1 MADNKTSILLTAD
14 DRTRAA
20 FESAKRGLAGLE
32 TSARSINGV
41 LAGLG
46 AGVSAGALTAFVKG
60 TIDAADSMNDMAI
73 RTGTSVEALARY
85 QLAAKQSG
93 TELESLSVFMGR
105 LSVFMAKN
113 ADEAAALGI
122 TAKDPVD
129 AFAQLADVIGQVED
143 PAQRNALAMKVLG
156 KSYAEVMP
164 LLAQGGDALR
174 EQAAAAGPYAERMAK
189 LAVAADEFND
199 SLAAV
204 GQAAQTALLPLVNNL
219 TDAFNAASQAAEGLE
234 GMEAALAGLGTF
246 GTVGQTLAVTWA
258 NVAYVFDQVGTE
270 IGGIAA
276 QLAALATGDF
286 KGAGAISKAMKEDA
300 AAARKELDALEQRIL
315 NPAPTLTK
323 IGGNR
328 YSGATDFIKEQE
340 KAIAALSKGGKDL
353 GAFFGDDDADKINK
367 ALAKAFD
374 TKPLDDYLAS
384 FADRRT
390 RIVAEYAKLKADL
403 TGTANQPGATS
414 TDFAV
419 DLTRG
424 REALARG
431 DAAGASAFAANARA
445 TLGNYK
451 EGGGDATVAGY
462 LSDQLK
468 AFELSMVDAEEKTAN
483 AAASAMKKS
492 LDAAAAQVAQMDPI
506 VVPLASEAIANDLRA
521 SIDIIRK
528 ELAANPLK
536 IPVQATSPHGVYT
549 DVSDAALKR
558 GAR

>member
-46 AGVSAGALTAFVKG
+46 AGVTVGGLATFVKG
-60 TIDAADSMNDMAI
+60 TIDSADAMNDMAI

-93 TELESLSVFMGR
+93 TDLESLSQAMGK
-105 LSVFMAKN
+105 LSVYMAKN
-113 ADEAAALGI
+113 ADEAARLGI

-174 EQAAAAGPYAERMAK
+174 EQSAAAGPYAERMAT
-189 LAVAADEFND
+189 LAKAADEFND
-199 SLAAV
+199 SLASI
-204 GQAAQTALLPLVNNL
+204 GQSAQVALLPMVQYL
-219 TDAFNAASQAAEGLE
+219 TDTANAAVQAAEGLE
-234 GMEAALAGLGTF
+234 GMDAALAGLGQF
-246 GTVGQTLAVTWA
+246 GTVGQTVAVTWA

-300 AAARKELDALEQRIL
+300 ADARAELDALEQRIM

-390 RIVAEYAKLKADL
+390 KIVAEYAKLKADL
-403 TGTANQPGATS
+403 TGEKTGATS

-419 DLTRG
+419 ELTRG
-424 REALARG
+424 REALSRG
-431 DAAGASAFAANARA
+431 DAAGAASFAARA
-445 TLGNYK
+445 KSTLAAYGEGEGN
-451 EGGGDATVAGY
+451 GLTAGY
-462 LSDQLK
+462 LSEQLK

-483 AAASAMKKS
+483 AAANALKKS

-536 IPVQATSPHGVYT
+536 IPVQATSPQGVYT

-558 GAR
+558 GGR

>member
-60 TIDAADSMNDMAI
+60 TIDSADAMNDMAI

-93 TELESLSVFMGR
+93 TDLESLSQSMGR

-113 ADEAAALGI
+113 ADEAARLGI

-174 EQAAAAGPYAERMAK
+174 EQAAGPYAERMAK

-199 SLAAV
+199 SLAAI
-204 GQAAQTALLPLVNNL
+204 GQSAQSALLPMVQYLAD
-219 TDAFNAASQAAEGLE
+219 TANAAVQAAEGLE
-234 GMEAALAGLGTF
+234 GMEAALAGLGQF
-246 GTVGQTLAVTWA
+246 GTVGQTVAVTWA

-300 AAARKELDALEQRIL
+300 AGARKELDALEQRIL
-315 NPAPTLTK
+315 NPGKTLTR

-340 KAIAALSKGGKDL
+340 KAIAALTKGGKDL

-384 FADRRT
+384 FADRRGK
-390 RIVAEYAKLKADL
+390 IVAEYAKLKADL

-424 REALARG
+424 REALSRG
-431 DAAGASAFAANARA
+431 DAAGASAFAANAKA

-462 LSDQLK
+462 LSEQIK

-483 AAASAMKKS
+483 AAASALRKS

-536 IPVQATSPHGVYT
+536 IPVQATSPQGVYT

-558 GAR
+558 GGR

>member
-1 MADNKTSILLTAD
+1 MMADNKTSILLTAD

-60 TIDAADSMNDMAI
+60 TIDSADAMNDMAI

-93 TELESLSVFMGR
+93 TDLESLSQSMGR

-113 ADEAAALGI
+113 ADEAARLGI

-174 EQAAAAGPYAERMAK
+174 EQAAGPYAERMAK

-199 SLAAV
+199 SLAAI
-204 GQAAQTALLPLVNNL
+204 GQSAQSALLPMVQYLAD
-219 TDAFNAASQAAEGLE
+219 TANAAVQAAEGLE
-234 GMEAALAGLGTF
+234 GMEAALAGLGQF
-246 GTVGQTLAVTWA
+246 GTVGQTVAVTWA

-300 AAARKELDALEQRIL
+300 AGARKELDALEQRIL
-315 NPAPTLTK
+315 NPGKTLTR

-340 KAIAALSKGGKDL
+340 KAIAALTKGGKDL

-384 FADRRT
+384 FADRRGK
-390 RIVAEYAKLKADL
+390 IVAEYAKLKADL

-431 DAAGASAFAANARA
+431 DAAGASAFAANAKA

-468 AFELSMVDAEEKTAN
+468 AFELSMVDAEEKTAT
-483 AAASAMKKS
+483 AAANALKKS

-536 IPVQATSPHGVYT
+536 IPVQATSPHGVYS

-558 GAR
+558 GGR

>member
-32 TSARSINGV
+32 TSARGINGV

-46 AGVSAGALTAFVKG
+46 AGVTVGGLATFVKG
-60 TIDAADSMNDMAI
+60 TIDSADAMNDMAI

-93 TELESLSVFMGR
+93 TDLESLSQAMGK
-105 LSVFMAKN
+105 LSVYMAKN
-113 ADEAAALGI
+113 ADEAARLGI

-143 PAQRNALAMKVLG
+143 PAQRNALAMRVLG

-174 EQAAAAGPYAERMAK
+174 EQAAAAGPYAERMAT
-189 LAVAADEFND
+189 LAKAADEFND
-199 SLAAV
+199 SLASI
-204 GQAAQTALLPLVNNL
+204 GQSAQSALLPLVQYL
-219 TDAFNAASQAAEGLE
+219 TDTMNAAIQAAEGLE
-234 GMEAALAGLGTF
+234 GMEAAVAGLGQL
-246 GTVGQTLAVTWA
+246 GTVGETVAVSWA
-258 NVAYVFDQVGTE
+258 EVAYVFKQVGDSMGNVAAKYQAFYTGNFKQAMAIE
-270 IGGIAA
+270 EMGKDSAAKRRAEHDAQIA
-276 QLAALATGDF
+276 
-286 KGAGAISKAMKEDA
+286 
-300 AAARKELDALEQRIL
+300 RIMQG
-315 NPAPTLTK
+315 PDTTLTK

-390 RIVAEYAKLKADL
+390 KIVAEYAKLKADL
-403 TGTANQPGATS
+403 TGEKTGATS

-419 DLTRG
+419 ELTRG
-424 REALARG
+424 REALSRG
-431 DAAGASAFAANARA
+431 DAAGAASFAARA
-445 TLGNYK
+445 KSTLAAYGEGEGN
-451 EGGGDATVAGY
+451 GLTAGY
-462 LSDQLK
+462 LSEQLK

-483 AAASAMKKS
+483 AAANALKKS
-492 LDAAAAQVAQMDPI
+492 LDAAAAEVAQMDPI

-536 IPVQATSPHGVYT
+536 IPVQATSPQGVYA

-558 GAR
+558 GGR

>member
-60 TIDAADSMNDMAI
+60 TIDSADAMNDMAI

-93 TELESLSVFMGR
+93 TDLESLSQSMGR

-113 ADEAAALGI
+113 ADEAARLGI

-174 EQAAAAGPYAERMAK
+174 EQAAGPYAERMAK

-199 SLAAV
+199 SLAAI
-204 GQAAQTALLPLVNNL
+204 GQSAQSALLPMVQYLAD
-219 TDAFNAASQAAEGLE
+219 TANAAVQAAEGLE
-234 GMEAALAGLGTF
+234 GMEAALAGLGQF
-246 GTVGQTLAVTWA
+246 GTVGQTVAVTWA

-300 AAARKELDALEQRIL
+300 AGARKELDALEQRIL
-315 NPAPTLTK
+315 NPGKTLTR

-384 FADRRT
+384 FADRRGK
-390 RIVAEYAKLKADL
+390 IVAEYAKLKADL

-431 DAAGASAFAANARA
+431 DAAGASAFAANAKA

-468 AFELSMVDAEEKTAN
+468 AFELSMVDAEEKTAT
-483 AAASAMKKS
+483 AAANALKKS

-536 IPVQATSPHGVYT
+536 IPVQATSPHGVYS

-558 GAR
+558 GGR

>member
-46 AGVSAGALTAFVKG
+46 AGVTVGGLATFVKG
-60 TIDAADSMNDMAI
+60 SIDAADNMRDLAI
-73 RTGTSVEALARY
+73 ATGTSVEALARY

-93 TELESLSVFMGR
+93 TDLESLSQAMGK
-105 LSVFMAKN
+105 LSVYMAKN
-113 ADEAAALGI
+113 ADEAARLGI

-129 AFAQLADVIGQVED
+129 AFAQLADVLVQVED

-156 KSYAEVMP
+156 RGYADVIP
-164 LLAQGGDALR
+164 LLAQGGDELR
-174 EQAAAAGPYAERMAK
+174 KQADAAGPYAKGMAE
-189 LAVAADEFND
+189 LADKADRFND
-199 SLAAV
+199 ALAAL
-204 GQAAQTALLPLVNNL
+204 AQQGSAALLPMVEAFLDL
-219 TDAFNAASQAAEGLE
+219 SDAAFQAGEGLE
-234 GMEAALAGLGTF
+234 GFDAALAGLGQA
-246 GTVGQTLAVTWA
+246 GTVGQTIAVVWA

-276 QLAALATGDF
+276 QLAALSTGDF

-315 NPAPTLTK
+315 NPAPTLTR

-390 RIVAEYAKLKADL
+390 KIVAEYARLKADL
-403 TGTANQPGATS
+403 TGEKTGATS

-419 DLTRG
+419 ELTRG
-424 REALARG
+424 REALSRG
-431 DAAGASAFAANARA
+431 DAAGAASFAARA
-445 TLGNYK
+445 KSTLAAYGEGEGN
-451 EGGGDATVAGY
+451 GLTAGY
-462 LSDQLK
+462 LSEQLK

-483 AAASAMKKS
+483 AAANALKKS
-492 LDAAAAQVAQMDPI
+492 LDAAAAEVAKMDPI

-536 IPVQATSPHGVYT
+536 IPVQATSPQGVYT

-558 GAR
+558 GGR

>member
-1 MADNKTSILLTAD
+1 MMADNKTSILLTAD

-60 TIDAADSMNDMAI
+60 TIDSADAMNDMAI

-93 TELESLSVFMGR
+93 TDLESLSQSMGR

-113 ADEAAALGI
+113 ADEAARLGI

-174 EQAAAAGPYAERMAK
+174 EQAAGPYAERMAK

-199 SLAAV
+199 SLAAI
-204 GQAAQTALLPLVNNL
+204 GQSAQSALLPMVQYLAD
-219 TDAFNAASQAAEGLE
+219 TANAAVQAAEGLE
-234 GMEAALAGLGTF
+234 GMEAALAGLGQF
-246 GTVGQTLAVTWA
+246 GTVGQTVAVTWA

-300 AAARKELDALEQRIL
+300 AGARKELDALEQRIL
-315 NPAPTLTK
+315 NPGKTLTR

-328 YSGATDFIKEQE
+328 YSGATDFIQEQE
-340 KAIAALSKGGKDL
+340 KAIAALTKGGKDL

-384 FADRRT
+384 FADRRGK
-390 RIVAEYAKLKADL
+390 IVAEYAKLKADL

-431 DAAGASAFAANARA
+431 DAAGASAFAANAKA

-468 AFELSMVDAEEKTAN
+468 AFELSMVDAEEKTAT
-483 AAASAMKKS
+483 AAANALKKS

-536 IPVQATSPHGVYT
+536 IPVQATSPHGVYS

-558 GAR
+558 GGR

>member
-60 TIDAADSMNDMAI
+60 TIDSADAMNDMAI

-93 TELESLSVFMGR
+93 TDLESLSQSMGR

-113 ADEAAALGI
+113 ADEAARLGI

-174 EQAAAAGPYAERMAK
+174 EQAAGPYAERMAK

-199 SLAAV
+199 SLAAI
-204 GQAAQTALLPLVNNL
+204 GQSAQSALLPMVQYLAD
-219 TDAFNAASQAAEGLE
+219 TANAAVQAAEGLE
-234 GMEAALAGLGTF
+234 GMEAALAGLGQF
-246 GTVGQTLAVTWA
+246 GTVGQTVAVTWA

-300 AAARKELDALEQRIL
+300 AGARKELDALEQRIL
-315 NPAPTLTK
+315 NPGKTLTR

-340 KAIAALSKGGKDL
+340 KAIAALTKGGKDL

-384 FADRRT
+384 FADRRGK
-390 RIVAEYAKLKADL
+390 IVAEYAKLKADL

-431 DAAGASAFAANARA
+431 DAAGASAFAANAKA

-468 AFELSMVDAEEKTAN
+468 AFELSMVDAEEKTAT
-483 AAASAMKKS
+483 AAANALKKS

-536 IPVQATSPHGVYT
+536 IPVQATSPHGVYS

-558 GAR
+558 GGR

>member
-60 TIDAADSMNDMAI
+60 TIDSADAMNDMAI

-93 TELESLSVFMGR
+93 TDLESLSQSMGR

-113 ADEAAALGI
+113 ADEAARLGI

-174 EQAAAAGPYAERMAK
+174 EQAAGPYAERMAK

-199 SLAAV
+199 SLAAI
-204 GQAAQTALLPLVNNL
+204 GQSAQSALLPMVQYLAD
-219 TDAFNAASQAAEGLE
+219 TANAAVQAAEGLE
-234 GMEAALAGLGTF
+234 GMEAALAGLGQF
-246 GTVGQTLAVTWA
+246 GTVGQTVAVTWA

-300 AAARKELDALEQRIL
+300 AGARKELDALEQRIL
-315 NPAPTLTK
+315 NPGKTLTR

-390 RIVAEYAKLKADL
+390 KIVAEYAKLKADL

-431 DAAGASAFAANARA
+431 DAAGASAFAANAKA

-468 AFELSMVDAEEKTAN
+468 AFELSMVDAEEKTAT
-483 AAASAMKKS
+483 AAANALKKS

-536 IPVQATSPHGVYT
+536 IPVQATSPHGVYS

-558 GAR
+558 GGR

>member
-60 TIDAADSMNDMAI
+60 TIDSADAMNDMAI

-93 TELESLSVFMGR
+93 TDLESLSQSMGR

-113 ADEAAALGI
+113 ADEAARLGI

-174 EQAAAAGPYAERMAK
+174 EQAAGPYAERMAK

-199 SLAAV
+199 SLAAI
-204 GQAAQTALLPLVNNL
+204 GQSAQSALLPMVQYLAD
-219 TDAFNAASQAAEGLE
+219 TANAAVQAAEGLE
-234 GMEAALAGLGTF
+234 GMEAALAGLGQF
-246 GTVGQTLAVTWA
+246 GTVGQTVAVTWA

-315 NPAPTLTK
+315 NPGKTLTR

-328 YSGATDFIKEQE
+328 YSGATDFIKDQE
-340 KAIAALSKGGKDL
+340 KAIAALTKGGKDL

-390 RIVAEYAKLKADL
+390 KIVAEYAKLKADL

-424 REALARG
+424 REALSRG
-431 DAAGASAFAANARA
+431 DAAGASAFAANAKA

-462 LSDQLK
+462 LSEQLK

-483 AAASAMKKS
+483 AAANALKKS

-536 IPVQATSPHGVYT
+536 IPVQATSPQGVYA

-558 GAR
+558 GGR

>member
-1 MADNKTSILLTAD
+1 MMADNKTSILLTAD

-60 TIDAADSMNDMAI
+60 TIDSADAMNDMAI

-85 QLAAKQSG
+85 QLAASQSG
-93 TELESLSVFMGR
+93 TDIESLSQSMGR

-113 ADEAAALGI
+113 AEEAARLGI

-199 SLAAV
+199 SLAAI
-204 GQAAQTALLPLVNNL
+204 GQSAQSALLPMVQYLAD
-219 TDAFNAASQAAEGLE
+219 TANAAVQAAEGLE
-234 GMEAALAGLGTF
+234 GMEAALAGLGQF
-246 GTVGQTLAVTWA
+246 GTVGQTVAVTWA

-300 AAARKELDALEQRIL
+300 AGARKELDALEQRIL
-315 NPAPTLTK
+315 NPGKTLTR

-390 RIVAEYAKLKADL
+390 KIVAEYAKLKADL
-403 TGTANQPGATS
+403 TGEKTGATS

-419 DLTRG
+419 ELTRG
-424 REALARG
+424 REALSRG
-431 DAAGASAFAANARA
+431 DAAGASAFAANAKA

-462 LSDQLK
+462 LSEQLK

-483 AAASAMKKS
+483 AAASALRKS

-536 IPVQATSPHGVYT
+536 IPVQATSPQGVYT
-549 DVSDAALKR
+549 LTGTSTAV